1 MDARLPTAFRSALI
15 AAAVL
20 GLFAVLG
27 SLLVGFSYQAT
38 AERIQQNEREMLL
51 AQLNAILPENEYDN
65 DLLRD
70 TLDVSA
76 PRALGAERT
85 QVYLARRNGKP
96 VAMILSPVIARGYS
110 GDIALTLGIRIDGSL
125 AGVRV
130 LSHKETPGLG
140 DKIEVERSDWILG
153 FAGRRLGDPP
163 ESRWKVKRD
172 GGAFDQ
178 FTGATITPRGVVRAI
193 RQALLWYRD
202 QGHQLLETEAIE
214 EPHHD

>member
-1 MDARLPTAFRSALI
+1 MNARLPPAFRSALI

-38 AERIQQNEREMLL
+38 AERIRQNEREMLL
-51 AQLNAILPENEYDN
+51 AQLHAILPAHEYDN
-65 DLLRD
+65 DLLHD
-70 TLDVSA
+70 TLDISA
-76 PRALGAERT
+76 PQALGAEHTR
-85 QVYLARRNGKP
+85 VYIARHQGRP
-96 VAMILSPVIARGYS
+96 VALILSPVIAQGYS
-110 GDIALTLGIRIDGSL
+110 GDIALTLGIRVDGSL

-153 FAGRRLGDPP
+153 FTGLALGNPP

-172 GGAFDQ
+172 GGDFDQ
-178 FTGATITPRGVVRAI
+178 FTGATITPRGVVRAV
-193 RQALLWYRD
+193 RRALAWYRD
-202 QGHQLLETEAIE
+202 QGRQLLEPPHTEDAQ
-214 EPHHD
+214 DG